1 MTAPVLEDL
10 TTQFV
15 AIESQ
20 VKAGVVLIDDD
31 VTVLDP
37 TGELANGR
45 LVISGLLAED
55 VIEVLDGVN
64 GTTFDSGTG
73 EVSYNGAVIGT
84 VSGTGSTFTVQ
95 FNSAADA
102 PSVEALIEA
111 LGYSNPSEAPTQ
123 ARSWVVELFNG
134 AGEVQGDA
142 GGFTPIF
149 PLIANL
155 GFIYA
160 DRAAPALGDL
170 DGDGDLDMLVGD
182 ASGAVHLAL
191 NIGTTEAP
199 VFVTMPDAFY
209 GAPSVAA
216 GAASPALVDLNGDG
230 LLDLVVGDAAG
241 ALHLFENTRGGPV
254 GPLFQEAIGAANPF
268 DGVILDV
275 NATPTF
281 GDIDGDGDQDM
292 LVGGLGGGLRYFE
305 NTGSAATPQFVEQTG
320 ATNPFDGL
328 SAANDSAPVLVDLD
342 GDGDLDLYI
351 GDGEAGGGV
360 AFENIGT
367 AAQASF
373 SPLGVNVVT
382 DATGAAA
389 LTAFGDLNGDG
400 RPDVIGSSGGTGG
413 GGGLQMFIHG
423 ATGTTI
429 AAIVINDDNTIPSL
443 TGVPGAVT
451 FDENVVNA
459 SPQMLVSGAVFADID
474 GPYDFAVLEV
484 TGVLPEDTVSIRN
497 QGTGAGQVGYDPLT
511 GVVTYGGLPIG
522 EFCGCTGGDVSLVF
536 TALAT
541 AEAVQAV
548 INNLTYS
555 NSSDTP
561 TASRTLVLNF
571 LDGLGDPAP
580 GLSFPSF
587 VEKTGVDNPFGGPS
601 LGAGTN
607 LQLVDVVGDYQYDL
621 VVRTDDGAIH
631 IFQNDSFHSA
641 DYALLPD
648 VDNPLLGANLGGPNA
663 FFVADTDG
671 DGDLDYFVR
680 GADGLM
686 HSYENVGGG
695 VFMSNPT
702 LNANVID
709 GVNVG
714 DAAATLFQDLD
725 GDFYY
730 ELITGDADGTMRL
743 FTLDTSTFTLVEQ
756 TGAANPFSDVTVGG
770 NAQPAFGDLDGDGDF
785 DLVVGAADGTVRYYL
800 NDNGAY
806 VEQTGAA
813 NPFGSIDVGADASPI
828 LFDYDGDGDLDLL
841 VAGAD
846 GQIHVFANETLQGI
860 PIVVNVTPQGDVHDD
875 AFVIDENTA
884 LAGSVLDD
892 NGFGSDDPAII
903 TAING
908 VAASVGVAILL
919 PSGALL
925 TLNADGT
932 FAYDPNGAFD
942 RLPGPLSG
950 ASVTSAIDSFTYTT
964 VNGTA
969 VVQLT
974 INGVDSNKDVLQGS
988 VGDDVLNG
996 GVGNDLLNG
1005 MDGNDTLSGGVGGDT
1020 LNGDAGD
1027 DILNGEDGA
1036 DKLYGGAGDD
1046 HLNGG
1051 ADNDYMMGGDGSDVL
1066 VGGAGADLLDGGTGA
1081 DQMDGG
1087 SGNDTYI
1094 VDNAG
1099 DTITDSDGIDVVRAS
1114 VSFTL
1119 DASLEHLTLTGLAA
1133 IDGTGNAGNN
1143 NITGNDAANVL
1154 HGGDGQDNL
1163 YGQGGND
1170 TLYGDAGSDRLF
1182 GEDGDDVL
1190 IGGTGADYLT
1200 GGLGAD
1206 RFVITGDS
1214 ISPSKQAGAVLE
1226 TDFLYDLNFAQGD
1239 VIDLSAID
1247 ANANL
1252 AGNQAFVFSASG
1264 AFTKKAGE
1272 ATLLYQAAG
1281 DVTLLRLDVDGDGK
1295 ADYQMRISGDHT
1307 STQVYDPGHPE
1318 LGGWIL

>member
-15 AIESQ
+15 VGESQ
-20 VKAGVVLIDDD
+20 VKTGVVLIDDD

-55 VIEVLDGVN
+55 VIAVLDGVN
-64 GTTFDSGTG
+64 GTSFDSGTG
-73 EVSYNGAVIGT
+73 EVSYNGTVIGT
-84 VSGTGSTFTVQ
+84 VSGTGSSFTVQ
-95 FNSAADA
+95 FNGAADA
-102 PSVEALIEA
+102 TSVEALIEA
-111 LGYSNPSEAPTQ
+111 LGYSNPSEDPTQ

-142 GGFTPIF
+142 AGFTPIF

-170 DGDGDLDMLVGD
+170 DGDGDLDLVVGD
-182 ASGAVHLAL
+182 ANGGVHVAI
-191 NIGTTEAP
+191 NIGTAEAP
-199 VFVTMPDAFY
+199 IFAQIPDAFY
-209 GAPSVAA
+209 GAPAV
-216 GAASPALVDLNGDG
+216 GANASPTLVDLNGDG
-230 LLDLVVGDAAG
+230 LLDLVVGDGAG
-241 ALHLFENTRGGPV
+241 GLHLFENTRGGPV

-268 DGVILDV
+268 DGVSLDA

-281 GDIDGDGDQDM
+281 GDVDGDGDQDM
-292 LVGGLGGGLRYFE
+292 LVGGLGGGLHYFE
-305 NTGSAATPQFVEQTG
+305 NTGSAAAPHFVEQTG
-320 ATNPFDGL
+320 AANPFDGI
-328 SAANDSAPVLVDLD
+328 AATNDSAPVLVDLD
-342 GDGDLDLYI
+342 GDGDLDLYV
-351 GDGEAGGGV
+351 GDGQGGGGL
-360 AFENIGT
+360 AFQNIGSPGH
-367 AAQASF
+367 ASF

-382 DATGAAA
+382 GLPGATA
-389 LTAFGDLNGDG
+389 LSAFGDLNGDG

-413 GGGLQMFIHG
+413 AGGLQMFTHG

-429 AAIVINDDNTIPSL
+429 ATIVIDNDNTVPSL
-443 TGVPGAVT
+443 TGVPGTVT
-451 FDENVVNA
+451 FDENLVNA
-459 SPQMLVSGAVFADID
+459 APQRLVTGAVFADID
-474 GPYDFAVLEV
+474 GPYDFASLAV
-484 TGVLPEDTVSIRN
+484 TGLLPEDTVSVLN
-497 QGTGAGQVGYDPLT
+497 QGTGPGQVGYDPLT
-511 GVVTYGGLPIG
+511 GVVTYGGLPVG

-536 TALAT
+536 TGLAT
-541 AEAVQAV
+541 AEAVQAI
-548 INNLTYS
+548 INSLTYS

-561 TASRTLVLNF
+561 TATRTLVLTF
-571 LDGLGDPAP
+571 EDGVGQAAP
-580 GLSFPSF
+580 GSSFPAF
-587 VEKTGVDNPFGGPS
+587 IEKTGVDNPFGGAS

-607 LQLVDVVGDYQYDL
+607 LQLVDVAGSYSYDL

-631 IFQNDSFHSA
+631 VFQNNSFHSA
-641 DYALLPD
+641 DYLLLPD

-663 FFVADTDG
+663 YFVADTDG
-671 DGDLDYFVR
+671 DGDIDYFVR

-695 VFMSNPT
+695 VFTSNPT

-714 DAAATLFQDLD
+714 DAVATLFQDLN

-730 ELITGDADGTMRL
+730 ELITGDANGTMRL
-743 FTLDTSTFTLVEQ
+743 FTLDTNTFTLVEQ
-756 TGAANPFSDVTVGG
+756 TGAANPFSGVTVGG

-785 DLVVGAADGTVRYYL
+785 DLVVGAADGTVHYYL

-813 NPFGSIDVGADASPI
+813 NPFGSIDVGTNASPI
-828 LFDYDGDGDLDLL
+828 LFDYDDDGDLDLL

-846 GQIHVFANETLQGI
+846 GQIHVFSNETLQGI
-860 PIVVNVTPQGDVHDD
+860 PIIVNVTPQGEIRDDV
-875 AFVIDENTA
+875 FVIDEDGPIQGNVT
-884 LAGSVLDD
+884 DD
-892 NGFGSDDPAII
+892 NGSGADTPATI
-903 TAING
+903 TAVNG
-908 VAASVGVAILL
+908 AAASFGVPILL

-932 FAYDPNGAFD
+932 FAYNPNGAFD
-942 RLPGPLSG
+942 YLPGPLSG
-950 ASVTSAIDSFTYTT
+950 ASVTSAVDSFTYTT
-964 VNGTA
+964 ANGTA
-969 VVQLT
+969 VVHFT
-974 INGVDSNKDVLQGS
+974 INGVDSGKDVLQGS
-988 VGDDVLNG
+988 TGVDVMYGGLGADILNG
-996 GVGNDLLNG
+996 L
-1005 MDGNDTLSGGVGGDT
+1005 DGNDTLNGGVGGDT

-1027 DILNGEDGA
+1027 DTLNGEDGA
-1036 DKLYGGAGDD
+1036 DKLYGGIGAD
-1046 HLNGG
+1046 HLDGG
-1051 ADNDYMMGGDGSDVL
+1051 ADNDFMLGGDGADVL
-1066 VGGAGADLLDGGTGA
+1066 IGGAGADLLDGGTGA

-1094 VDNAG
+1094 VDNTG
-1099 DTITDSDGIDVVRAS
+1099 DTVTDSDGIDVVKAS

-1119 DASLEHLTLTGLAA
+1119 DATLEHLILTGLAA

-1190 IGGTGADYLT
+1190 IGGTGTDYLT

-1214 ISPSKQAGAVLE
+1214 VIPSKQPGATLE

-1239 VIDLSAID
+1239 VIDLSGID

-1252 AGNQAFVFSASG
+1252 AGNQAFVFSTSG

-1272 ATLLYQAAG
+1272 ATLLYQASA

-1295 ADYQMRISGDHT
+1295 ADYQMRISGNHT